1 MHNSALEALLARVRT
16 VEELHKLL
24 ASGEVDLDLLL
35 LDVSPLHGGVGGK
48 YPGPGGFADPSAN
61 WIRGTDDGET
71 IHGTERRDVIK
82 AAAGDDTVF
91 AKAGNDTVFGELG
104 DDTIN
109 GGDGNDR
116 LSGGPGNDYLYAGDD
131 GWLNILN
138 GGRDIDTMFGST
150 LSNVIDV
157 FQFTQAKDAPAS
169 SNPDQIDQI
178 IEFRDGEDFIH
189 LVFDANAFKPGHQG
203 FVFVDEEDAG
213 EAGTIWLDKQNAS
226 ASGSEGWISLIMH
239 GHTDNDG
246 TADFSIGV
254 TVLVDKD
261 EVDVHA
267 VDAAYQALGVDDFI
281 FG

>member
-1 MHNSALEALLARVRT
+1 MYNTALEALLARVRT
-16 VEELHKLL
+16 VDELHRML
-24 ASGEVDLDLLL
+24 AEGEVDLDLLL

-48 YPGPGGFADPSAN
+48 YPGPGDFADPSAN
-61 WIRGTDDGET
+61 RIYGTDDGET
-71 IHGTERRDVIK
+71 IHGTDRRDVIK
-82 AAAGDDTVF
+82 AGAGDDTVF
-91 AKAGNDTVFGELG
+91 AKAGNDTVYGEGG
-104 DDTIN
+104 DDTIT

-116 LSGGPGNDYLYAGDD
+116 LSGGSGNDYLYAGDD

-138 GGRDIDTMFGST
+138 GGRDVDTMFGST
-150 LSNVIDV
+150 LSNVIDI

-169 SNPDQIDQI
+169 SNPDHIDRI
-178 IEFRDGEDFIH
+178 LEFRDGEDFIH
-189 LVFDANAFKPGHQG
+189 LVFDSNEFKPGHQG

-213 EAGTIWLDKQNAS
+213 EAGTIWFDKQNAS

-246 TADFSIGV
+246 AVDFSIGV

-261 EVDVHA
+261 EIDVYA
-267 VDAAYQALGVDDFI
+267 ADAAYQALGVDDFI